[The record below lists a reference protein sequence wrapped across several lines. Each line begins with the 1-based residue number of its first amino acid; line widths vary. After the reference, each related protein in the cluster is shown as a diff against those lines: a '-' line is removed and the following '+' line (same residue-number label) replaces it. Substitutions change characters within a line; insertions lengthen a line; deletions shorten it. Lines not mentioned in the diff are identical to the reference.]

1 MPSTVDLKLCKEE
14 HYAKLCI
21 WYATDYCWLILLS
34 TLSDV
39 YCLLSLQEELG
50 LSDINVSIHLAW
62 ISGHIGICAN
72 KTADELAKQ
81 TAQDVVHGRIIAPSH
96 ISMQGALHLS
106 SEIAYNSWQQ
116 KWERD
121 SSGFYTRLLLPQ
133 VLYQGYISKWSWYR
147 RPACPIAEQGRIW
160 GGGVTGSTVPRNV
173 NIFWNFFNK
182 YCVNFVICA
191 LRCITKRR
199 NCCHQIRF
207 WAASWYWGKGPP
219 KGGRKGRG
227 GKRKGEE
234 GRGGWGKG
242 KGGEGL
248 SPNENPCYE

>member
-1 MPSTVDLKLCKEE
+1 MGAWQLWFLYTTASSTSPIPRIHFQMIVIP
-14 HYAKLCI
+14 ASGVS
-21 WYATDYCWLILLS
+21 YC
-34 TLSDV
+34 
-39 YCLLSLQEELG
+39 
-50 LSDINVSIHLAW
+50 
-62 ISGHIGICAN
+62 
-72 KTADELAKQ
+72 
-81 TAQDVVHGRIIAPSH
+81 R
-96 ISMQGALHLS
+96 
-106 SEIAYNSWQQ
+106 
-116 KWERD
+116 
-121 SSGFYTRLLLPQ
+121 TRPYL
-133 VLYQGYISKWSWYR
+133 R
-147 RPACPIAEQGRIW
+147 
-160 GGGVTGSTVPRNV
+160 GVTGSTVPRNV

-242 KGGEGL
+242 KGGEGEGL
-248 SPNENPCYE
+248 SPNENPGYGLVAECCSVIHCWTRTASKTV